1 MKTASITVLSMLMIG
16 AAPSPA
22 PTPHAGKTDW
32 GGGFFTGVD
41 SVTTTPASSGDG
53 GSPLQTKAID
63 AAAEK
68 CASLAAYSTARAR
81 FNPSQERFA
90 RIPDAPTA
98 VMKAEI
104 ILAERD
110 VPEVCRVEGVVAPDI
125 NFELRL
131 PTHDWNGKFMH
142 YGCGGACGVVYRPQL
157 EEPLARHYA
166 VVASDM
172 GHAAQPNITL
182 YRFANIEQIID
193 FGYRATH
200 VVTLAAK
207 EIVDEYYGQPAKL
220 SYYMGC
226 STGGVQG
233 VIETQRYPYDFD
245 GVLVGAPAYETGPSF
260 LEWSARSNLDA
271 NGDPIL
277 HADKLPMIRK
287 AVLADC
293 DALDGLKD
301 GVIQDPTR
309 CHWDPGAIQC
319 KAGVNAPTCLTA
331 AEITVVRKLY
341 SGPTDSKGHS
351 LSYGAAG
358 LSRGS
363 EYGWS
368 PSFITTRDN
377 PSQWLPNLG
386 SSYGDGVYPVVAA
399 NAGKPYDYDVDP
411 KRGNILYGGSILQWM
426 RYAQDPDLRRF
437 RDNGGKMI
445 LYHGWDDNEVAPGA
459 SVDYYQ
465 LATRTMGGEEATK
478 QFFRLFMIPGM
489 SHCRRGP
496 GGDAADMITALE
508 NWVEKGQAPDQIV
521 THHLVKEQNYLGLP
535 RPRYPLP
542 DGAYD
547 RARPVYAYP
556 DVAAYVGHGDPAL
569 ASSWTKAAR
578 P

>member
-1 MKTASITVLSMLMIG
+1 MKTVLPVVLSVAMIG
-16 AAPSPA
+16 AAAAPA
-22 PTPHAGKTDW
+22 PTHPGQTDW

-41 SVTTTPASSGDG
+41 SVTTTPAASGNG
-53 GSPLQTKAID
+53 ESPLQTQAIQ

-81 FNPSQERFA
+81 FNPSMQRFA
-90 RIPDAPTA
+90 RIPDAPTQ
-98 VMKAEI
+98 VMQAQI
-104 ILAERD
+104 IPAERD
-110 VPEVCRVEGVVAPDI
+110 VPEVCRVQGVVAPDI

-172 GHAAQPNITL
+172 GHSAAPNITL
-182 YRFANIEQIID
+182 YRYANIEQVMD
-193 FGYRATH
+193 FGFRATH

-207 EIVDEYYGQPAKL
+207 EIVDEYYGRPAKL

-233 VIETQRYPYDFD
+233 VIESQRYPYDFD
-245 GVLVGAPAYETGPSF
+245 GILVGAPAYETGPSF
-260 LEWSARSNLDA
+260 LEWSARANLDSSG
-271 NGDPIL
+271 NPIL

-301 GVIQDPTR
+301 GLIQDPSK

-319 KAGVNAPTCLTA
+319 KTGVNAPTCLTP
-331 AEITVVRKLY
+331 AEVAVVRKLY
-341 SGPTDSKGHS
+341 SGPTDSQGHK
-351 LSYGAAG
+351 LGYGQTG

-368 PSFITTRDN
+368 PSFITTKDN
-377 PSQWLPNLG
+377 PSQWLPDLG

-426 RYAQDPDLRRF
+426 RYAQNPDLRRF

-445 LYHGWDDNEVAPGA
+445 LYHGWDDNEVAPGS

-478 QFFRLFMIPGM
+478 QFFRLFMFPGM
-489 SHCRRGP
+489 AHCRRGP

-508 NWVEKGQAPDQIV
+508 NWVEKGQAPDQIT
-521 THHLVKEQNYLGLP
+521 THHLIKEQNYLGLP

-542 DGAYD
+542 AGSYD
-547 RARPVYAYP
+547 KTRPIYAYP
-556 DVAAYVGHGDPAL
+556 DVAAYSGKGDPNDA
-569 ASSWTKAAR
+569 ASWTKAAR

>member
-1 MKTASITVLSMLMIG
+1 MKAVLPIVLSAAMIG
-16 AAPSPA
+16 AAPTTSSA
-22 PTPHAGKTDW
+22 PPGKTDW

-41 SVTTTPASSGDG
+41 SVTTTPAASGAGD
-53 GSPLQTKAID
+53 SALQTVAVK
-63 AAAEK
+63 AAAS
-68 CASLAAYSTARAR
+68 CANLAAYSTARAR
-81 FNPSQERFA
+81 FNPSMQRFA
-90 RIPDAPTA
+90 RIPDAPTQ
-98 VMKAEI
+98 VMQAEI
-104 ILAERD
+104 IPAERD
-110 VPEVCRVEGVVAPDI
+110 VPEVCRVQGIVAPDI

-172 GHAAQPNITL
+172 GHAAAPNITL
-182 YRFANIEQIID
+182 YRFANIEQVMD
-193 FGYRATH
+193 FGFRATH

-207 EIVDEYYGQPAKL
+207 EIVDEYYGRPPQF

-233 VIETQRYPYDFD
+233 VIESQRYPYDFD
-245 GVLVGAPAYETGPSF
+245 GILVGAPAYETGPSF

-301 GVIQDPTR
+301 GLILDPSK

-319 KAGVNAPTCLTA
+319 KSGVNASSCLTP
-331 AEITVVRKLY
+331 AEVTVVRKLY
-341 SGPTDSKGHS
+341 SGPTDSNGHS
-351 LSYGAAG
+351 LGYGQTG

-368 PSFITTRDN
+368 PSFITTKDN
-377 PSQWLPNLG
+377 PSQWLPDLG
-386 SSYGDGVYPVVAA
+386 SSYGDGIYPVVAA

-411 KRGNILYGGSILQWM
+411 KRGNILFGGSILQWM
-426 RYAQDPDLRRF
+426 RYGQNPDLRRF

-445 LYHGWDDNEVAPGA
+445 MYHGWDDNEVTPGA

-465 LATRTMGGEEATK
+465 LVTRTMGGEAPTK
-478 QFFRLFMIPGM
+478 SFFRLFMIPGM
-489 SHCRRGP
+489 AHCRRGP
-496 GGDAADMITALE
+496 GGDAADMITAME
-508 NWVEKGQAPDQIV
+508 NWVEKGEAPDHLIM
-521 THHLVKEQNYLGLP
+521 HHLIKEP
-535 RPRYPLP
+535 APMI
-542 DGAYD
+542 
-547 RARPVYAYP
+547 
-556 DVAAYVGHGDPAL
+556 AL
-569 ASSWTKAAR
+569 ARFTPTRTWRPIPAR
-578 P
+578 ATPKTA

>member
-1 MKTASITVLSMLMIG
+1 MKAVLPIVLSAAMIG
-16 AAPSPA
+16 AAPTTSSA
-22 PTPHAGKTDW
+22 PPGKTDW

-41 SVTTTPASSGDG
+41 SVTTTPAASGAGD
-53 GSPLQTKAID
+53 SALQTVAVK
-63 AAAEK
+63 AAAS
-68 CASLAAYSTARAR
+68 CANLAAYSTARAR
-81 FNPSQERFA
+81 FNPSMQRFA
-90 RIPDAPTA
+90 RIPDAPTQ
-98 VMKAEI
+98 VMQAEI
-104 ILAERD
+104 IPAERD
-110 VPEVCRVEGVVAPDI
+110 VPEVCRVQGIVAPDI

-166 VVASDM
+166 
-172 GHAAQPNITL
+172 AAPNITL
-182 YRFANIEQIID
+182 YRFANIEQVMD
-193 FGYRATH
+193 FGFRATH

-207 EIVDEYYGQPAKL
+207 EIVDEYYGRPPQF

-233 VIETQRYPYDFD
+233 VIESQRYPYDFD
-245 GVLVGAPAYETGPSF
+245 GILVGAPAYETGPSF

-301 GVIQDPTR
+301 GLILDPSK

-319 KAGVNAPTCLTA
+319 KSGVNASSCLTP
-331 AEITVVRKLY
+331 AEVTVVRKLY
-341 SGPTDSKGHS
+341 SGPTDSNGHS
-351 LSYGAAG
+351 LGYGQTG

-368 PSFITTRDN
+368 PSFITTKDN
-377 PSQWLPNLG
+377 PSQWLPDLG
-386 SSYGDGVYPVVAA
+386 SSYGDGIYPVVAA

-411 KRGNILYGGSILQWM
+411 KRGNILFGGSILQWM
-426 RYAQDPDLRRF
+426 RYGQNPDLRRF

-445 LYHGWDDNEVAPGA
+445 MYHGWDDNEVTPGA

-465 LATRTMGGEEATK
+465 LVTRTMGGEAPTK
-478 QFFRLFMIPGM
+478 SFFRLFMIPGM
-489 SHCRRGP
+489 AHCRRGP
-496 GGDAADMITALE
+496 GGDAADMITAME
-508 NWVEKGQAPDQIV
+508 NWVEKGEAPDHLIM
-521 THHLVKEQNYLGLP
+521 HHLIKEQNYLGLP

-542 DGAYD
+542 AGSYD
-547 RARPVYAYP
+547 RTRPVYAYP
-556 DVAAYVGHGDPAL
+556 DVAAYSGKGDPKDGVN
-569 ASSWTKAAR
+569 WTKAAR